1 MAAEIMRELSA
12 TNANE
17 RLTVHAHLGVILC
30 FQFTVAPTRTPAS
43 LERVARHVFILNYTL
58 LGLGRGQ

>member
-1 MAAEIMRELSA
+1 MAAEIIRELSA

-17 RLTVHAHLGVILC
+17 LLTMHAHLGIIFC

-43 LERVARHVFILNYTL
+43 LERVARHVFILNDTL
-58 LGLGRGQ
+58 LRLSRGQ